1 MGDRPGTKTC
11 TSCGKVKGV
20 GQFTKGWSKCK
31 RCHKAKDVT
40 VKDSSDD
47 DDGLEQRCK
56 ALEKRVKKL
65 EKVVAKLSDMLE
77 EQRVDTFGIEKMIQG
92 VALGIKIKD
101 VGSANIVELDE

>member
-1 MGDRPGTKTC
+1 MGDRPGIKTC
-11 TSCGKVKGV
+11 ASCGKIKGV
-20 GQFTKGWSKCK
+20 GQFAKGQSKCK
-31 RCHKAKDVT
+31 YCHKTNVPT
-40 VKDSSDD
+40 KDSSD

-65 EKVVAKLSDMLE
+65 EKTVAKLSDMLE

-92 VALGIKIKD
+92 VALGIKIRD

>member
-1 MGDRPGTKTC
+1 MGDRPGTRTC
-11 TSCGKVKGV
+11 TSCGKIKGI
-20 GQFTKGWSKCK
+20 GQFTKGWYKCK
-31 RCHKAKDVT
+31 HCNKTKDAT
-40 VKDSSDD
+40 DSS

-92 VALGIKIKD
+92 VALGIKIRD

>member
-11 TSCGKVKGV
+11 TSCGKIKGV
-20 GQFTKGWSKCK
+20 GQFTKGWNKCK
-31 RCHKAKDVT
+31 HCHKAKDVT
-40 VKDSSDD
+40 IKDSSDD
-47 DDGLEQRCK
+47 EDGLEQRCK